1 VLPVVYPG
9 IHSSMPYASPHA
21 LVHSIATILLAFVSS
36 LAKTHSEYHL
46 IKDINDQDK
55 IFSQEEFAT
64 FRCTVSTLKCI
75 LDDATSGI
83 AALGLPPQLMKVFD
97 QHFDYVRTWIPQDVD
112 ECLEDWNARIVFFIT
127 LNSRIYRF
135 GQLHKKIMSIV
146 LPTDRYLAFCMGT
159 HPRLG
164 EGSCHHEIAPETL
177 MQIFEPVV
185 MQHLLEA
192 LSLSD

>member
-1 VLPVVYPG
+1 
-9 IHSSMPYASPHA
+9 MPYASPHA

-64 FRCTVSTLKCI
+64 FNCTVSTFKRI
-75 LDDATSGI
+75 LDDVTGRI
-83 AALGLPPQLMKVFD
+83 AALGLPPQLMKAFD
-97 QHFDYVRTWIPQDVD
+97 QHFDYVRTRIPQDVD
-112 ECLEDWNARIVFFIT
+112 ECFEDWNARIGLFIA
-127 LNSRIYRF
+127 LNACIYRF
-135 GQLHKKIMSIV
+135 GQLRKEIMSIV
-146 LPTDRYLAFCMGT
+146 LPTDRYVAFCMGT

-164 EGSCHHEIAPETL
+164 ERSCHHEIAPETL